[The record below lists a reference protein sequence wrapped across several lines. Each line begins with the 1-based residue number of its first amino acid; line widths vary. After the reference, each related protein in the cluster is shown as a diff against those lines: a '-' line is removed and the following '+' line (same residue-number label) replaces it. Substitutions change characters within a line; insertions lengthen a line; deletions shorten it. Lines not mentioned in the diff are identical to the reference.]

1 MEAFQQRRVIEAL
14 ILASPEPVTLQRLVA
29 IVAGLSPA
37 VAKDRINELN
47 AEYEAGN
54 RAFEIWEVAGGFQ
67 VRTRAEFSGY
77 VQQLRKDRP
86 LRLSQA
92 ALESLAI
99 VAYKQPLTRAE
110 LELVRGVDSGAVLRS
125 LLDRRLLRLLGH
137 REVPGR
143 PLIYGTGKRFLEVFG
158 LESLKELPSL
168 RELEELAREQG
179 VVLAGQE
186 ARESES
192 AEETAEA
199 AEGTDVEAPDG
210 LQAAEPGAEAAKSG
224 EAEQGAEGAELSGE
238 PVIEAAD
245 QNPLSDDDPAS
256 ASDDGQ
262 TPASDDALTLASDD
276 AQTLASDDAP
286 AEIAR
291 DTGNRPAPINQGQ
304 RGSASPVAP
313 E

>member
-1 MEAFQQRRVIEAL
+1 MEASQQRRVIEAL
-14 ILASPEPVTLQRLVA
+14 ILASPDPVTLQRLVA
-29 IVAGLSPA
+29 IVAGLTPA

-47 AEYEAGN
+47 AEYEAQN

-137 REVPGR
+137 RDVPGR

-168 RELEELAREQG
+168 RELEDLAREQG

-186 ARESES
+186 AEESES
-192 AEETAEA
+192 AES
-199 AEGTDVEAPDG
+199 AEGTDIEARDG
-210 LQAAEPGAEAAKSG
+210 IQATEPGAEAVESG
-224 EAEQGAEGAELSGE
+224 EAEEVAGLGGE
-238 PVIEAAD
+238 RVVDAAA
-245 QNPLSDDDPAS
+245 QNSLP
-256 ASDDGQ
+256 DDGQ
-262 TPASDDALTLASDD
+262 ASTSEDALTLASDD
-276 AQTLASDDAP
+276 APTLVSDDAP
-286 AEIAR
+286 GEIAR
-291 DTGNRPAPINQGQ
+291 DTGNSPAPLTQP
-304 RGSASPVAP
+304 RRASASPVAP

>member
-1 MEAFQQRRVIEAL
+1 MEASQQRRVIEAL
-14 ILASPEPVTLQRLVA
+14 ILASPDPVTLQRLVA
-29 IVAGLSPA
+29 IVAGLTPA

-47 AEYEAGN
+47 AEYEAEN

-179 VVLAGQE
+179 VVLADQE
-186 ARESES
+186 AAESES
-192 AEETAEA
+192 SEETAESA
-199 AEGTDVEAPDG
+199 KGTDVEAPDG

-286 AEIAR
+286 AEVAR
-291 DTGNRPAPINQGQ
+291 DTGNRPAPLTQAQ

>member
-1 MEAFQQRRVIEAL
+1 MEASQQRRVIEAL
-14 ILASPEPVTLQRLVA
+14 ILASPDPVTLQRLVA
-29 IVAGLSPA
+29 IVAGLTPA

-47 AEYEAGN
+47 AEYEAEN

-186 ARESES
+186 DAQSES
-192 AEETAEA
+192 AEEPAGS
-199 AEGTDVEAPDG
+199 AEGRDVEASDG
-210 LQAAEPGAEAAKSG
+210 VQGAEPGAEAAESG
-224 EAEQGAEGAELSGE
+224 EAEEGAGLGGE
-238 PVIEAAD
+238 EIVKAAG
-245 QNPLSDDDPAS
+245 QNPLSDNDQAS
-256 ASDDGQ
+256 ASDDAQ
-262 TPASDDALTLASDD
+262 TPASDDVLV
-276 AQTLASDDAP
+276 LASDDAP

-291 DTGNRPAPINQGQ
+291 DTGNRPAPLTRAQ

>member
-1 MEAFQQRRVIEAL
+1 MEASQQRRVIEAL
-14 ILASPEPVTLQRLVA
+14 ILASPDPVTLQRLVA
-29 IVAGLSPA
+29 IVAGLTPA

-47 AEYEAGN
+47 AEYEAQN

-179 VVLAGQE
+179 VVLADQE
-186 ARESES
+186 AAESES
-192 AEETAEA
+192 SEEIAES

-210 LQAAEPGAEAAKSG
+210 VQAAEPGSGAEERG
-224 EAEQGAEGAELSGE
+224 EAEEGAGLGGE
-238 PVIEAAD
+238 PVVEAAG
-245 QNPLSDDDPAS
+245 QNPLPDDA
-256 ASDDGQ
+256 Q
-262 TPASDDALTLASDD
+262 TPASDDGQASASDD
-276 AQTLASDDAP
+276 AQTPASDDVLALASDDAP
-286 AEIAR
+286 AEIAS
-291 DTGNRPAPINQGQ
+291 DTGNRPAPLTQAQ

>member
-1 MEAFQQRRVIEAL
+1 MEASQQRRVIEAL
-14 ILASPEPVTLQRLVA
+14 ILASPDPVTLQRLVA
-29 IVAGLSPA
+29 IVAGLTPA

-47 AEYEAGN
+47 AEYEAEN

-224 EAEQGAEGAELSGE
+224 EAEEGAELSGE
-238 PVIEAAD
+238 PVVEAVG
-245 QNPLSDDDPAS
+245 QNPLPDDGQAS
-256 ASDDGQ
+256 ASDDAQ
-262 TPASDDALTLASDD
+262 TPASDDVLA
-276 AQTLASDDAP
+276 LASDDAP
-286 AEIAR
+286 AEIAS
-291 DTGNRPAPINQGQ
+291 DTGNRPAPLTQAQ

>member
-1 MEAFQQRRVIEAL
+1 MEASQQRRVIEAL
-14 ILASPEPVTLQRLVA
+14 ILASPDPVTLQRLVA
-29 IVAGLSPA
+29 IVAGLTPA

-47 AEYEAGN
+47 AEYEAQS
-54 RAFEIWEVAGGFQ
+54 RAFDIWEVAGGFQ

-179 VVLAGQE
+179 VVLADQE
-186 ARESES
+186 AGESES
-192 AEETAEA
+192 AEETTES

-210 LQAAEPGAEAAKSG
+210 VQAAESGSGAEDRG
-224 EAEQGAEGAELSGE
+224 EAEEGAGLGGE
-238 PVIEAAD
+238 PVVGAAG
-245 QNPLSDDDPAS
+245 QNPLPDDGQAS

-262 TPASDDALTLASDD
+262 TPASDDVLA
-276 AQTLASDDAP
+276 LASDDAP

-291 DTGNRPAPINQGQ
+291 DTGNRPAPLTQAQ

>member
-1 MEAFQQRRVIEAL
+1 MEASQQRRVIEAL
-14 ILASPEPVTLQRLVA
+14 ILASPDPVTLQRLVA
-29 IVAGLSPA
+29 IVAGLTPA

-47 AEYEAGN
+47 AEYEAQS
-54 RAFEIWEVAGGFQ
+54 RAFDIWEVAGGFQ

-179 VVLAGQE
+179 VVLADQE
-186 ARESES
+186 AGESES
-192 AEETAEA
+192 AEETTES

-210 LQAAEPGAEAAKSG
+210 VQAAEPGSWAEERG
-224 EAEQGAEGAELSGE
+224 EAEEGAGLGGE
-238 PVIEAAD
+238 PVVEAAG
-245 QNPLSDDDPAS
+245 QNPLPDDGQAS

-262 TPASDDALTLASDD
+262 TPASDDVLA
-276 AQTLASDDAP
+276 LASDDAP

-291 DTGNRPAPINQGQ
+291 DTGNRPAPLTQAQ
-304 RGSASPVAP
+304 RGNASPVAP

>member
-1 MEAFQQRRVIEAL
+1 MEASQQRRVIEAL
-14 ILASPEPVTLQRLVA
+14 ILASPDPVTLQRLVA
-29 IVAGLSPA
+29 IVAGLTPA
-37 VAKDRINELN
+37 TAKDRINELN
-47 AEYEAGN
+47 AEYEAEN

-168 RELEELAREQG
+168 RELEDLAREQG

-186 ARESES
+186 AAESES
-192 AEETAEA
+192 AEETSESAG
-199 AEGTDVEAPDG
+199 GTDVEARDG
-210 LQAAEPGAEAAKSG
+210 IQAAEPGAEPGAEAVESG
-224 EAEQGAEGAELSGE
+224 EAEEVAGLGGE
-238 PVIEAAD
+238 RVVDAAA
-245 QNPLSDDDPAS
+245 QNSLP
-256 ASDDGQ
+256 DDGQ
-262 TPASDDALTLASDD
+262 ASTSEDALTLASDD
-276 AQTLASDDAP
+276 APTLASDDAP
-286 AEIAR
+286 GEIAR
-291 DTGNRPAPINQGQ
+291 DTGNSPAPLTQSQ